1 MDEQTKTTAPA
12 TKVAAKRPF
21 TPRTDGSAAKRPYTP
36 RPFVAGAA
44 GTGPKRPFTPR
55 TGGAPTGGGY
65 KGTRPAGLGGYKKK
79 IGGPGGRDNRGGKG
93 GRFGDKPKPEFD
105 QKMIQIRRVTRV
117 VAGGRRFAFSVV
129 LAIGDKKGSL
139 GIGIGKAQDTSLAI
153 QKALNKAKKNL
164 LRLKLTKDHSIP
176 HGMDAKFSSAII
188 TVRPNF
194 GRGIVAGSAIRTLL
208 ELGGVKDVTVKVLSR
223 SKNKLNNAEALIKA
237 LTPFA
242 QKGIKSFTPIAPVK
256 TEEVVTAK

>member
-1 MDEQTKTTAPA
+1 MDEQTTGEIKKAPA
-12 TKVAAKRPF
+12 AKVAAKRPL
-21 TPRTDGSAAKRPYTP
+21 TPRTDSGSTKRPYTP
-36 RPFVAGAA
+36 RPEGA
-44 GTGPKRPFTPR
+44 GTSTGTGAPKRVFTPR
-55 TGGAPTGGGY
+55 TGGAPAGGGY
-65 KGTRPAGLGGYKKK
+65 KGTRPA
-79 IGGPGGRDNRGGKG
+79 GPGGRDNRGGKG

-176 HGMDAKFSSAII
+176 HGMDSKFSSAII

-242 QKGIKSFTPIAPVK
+242 QKGNKTFAAVPPAK
-256 TEEVVTAK
+256 TEEAVVAK